1 MEYQVYLEGDEDLM
15 KHEDIGDSHRHLEEN
30 IINMT
35 INKITRHNKFGH
47 KYSKYYWALI
57 IHQELL

>member
-47 KYSKYYWALI
+47 KYSKYY
-57 IHQELL
+57 